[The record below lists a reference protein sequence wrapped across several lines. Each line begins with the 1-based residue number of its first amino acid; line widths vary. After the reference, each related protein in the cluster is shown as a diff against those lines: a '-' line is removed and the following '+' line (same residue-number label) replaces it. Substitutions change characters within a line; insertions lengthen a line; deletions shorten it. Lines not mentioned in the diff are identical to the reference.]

1 MKLSDLGEDA
11 VVSRLIRSLFV
22 DGRVKVSAGDDCA
35 IVETDGQPQLLK
47 TDCIIEG
54 IHFLSDANPRWIGW
68 KAICRPISDIA
79 AMGGTPLDALV
90 TVAIRPDAEF
100 SWLKRIYAG
109 VEAAAR
115 AYGLNLV
122 GGETAKSPG
131 PLFISVALTGRA
143 ADSKFVLR
151 SGGEAGD
158 WLYVT
163 GKLGGSIRRKHLRFR
178 PRLAEAQWLVNRFS
192 IHAMMD
198 LSDGLASDL
207 PRLARASKLGFDVD
221 LSMLPLNRGVTVQ
234 NGLRDGEDYELLF
247 AVAPSE
253 RVRLEAEWR
262 AKFAKLPLTAIGRL
276 VERGRIRF
284 DDKGYDHFAHAPNRK

>member
-1 MKLSDLGEDA
+1 MKLNELGEDG
-11 VVSRLIRSLFV
+11 VISRLTRSLRV

-35 IVETDGQPQLLK
+35 IVETDGRPQLLK

-79 AMGGTPLDALV
+79 AMGGTPLDALI
-90 TVAIRPDAEF
+90 TLAIRPEAEF
-100 SWLKRIYAG
+100 GWLKRIYGGAN
-109 VEAAAR
+109 AAAR

-131 PLFISVALTGRA
+131 PLFISVAMTGHA
-143 ADSKFVLR
+143 ADSTFVLR
-151 SGGEAGD
+151 SGGKAGD

-163 GKLGGSIRRKHLRFR
+163 GTLGGSIRHKHLRFR
-178 PRLAEAQWLVNRFS
+178 PRVAEAQWLVNRFS

-221 LSMLPLNRGVTVQ
+221 LSMLPLSRGVTVQ

-247 AVAPSE
+247 AVAPGE
-253 RVRLEAEWR
+253 RIRLEAEWR
-262 AKFAKLPLTAIGRL
+262 AQFGRLPLTAIGRL
-276 VERGRIRF
+276 VEKGRTRF
-284 DDKGYDHFAHAPNRK
+284 ADKGYDHFTRG